1 MRIFPRTLA
10 GRTLLVLLAG
20 LAVSHVIALGIYA
33 GERHLALTTQSGRSV
48 ADRIAAVIS
57 AFDEAEPGARRD
69 LVRTLW
75 LPGFRVVLTAQ
86 SMITEQDRS
95 WRAGLIRAAISRAV
109 GSIATERIRIAEHDA
124 ARLSAGPWSLAEP
137 PDGPWRGGGGHLRH
151 LRDMRM
157 AMPPGA
163 PMQQMA
169 RAWRSGRILEASL
182 QLSDGNWLNFAVLT
196 ARPEPLW
203 SSRLMLSNAVMAV
216 AVIALSI
223 WAVRR
228 ATKPLAA
235 FSKAAERLGADVS
248 APPVA
253 EDGPSEV
260 NQLARAFNGMQ
271 RRLRVFVQDRTQILA
286 AISHDLR
293 TPITRLRLRADF
305 VEDEDQRRKMLADLD
320 QMETMI
326 AATLSFARDDANE
339 EPRKAFDLAVLLQ
352 DTCDALADA
361 GARAVYTGAPAVT
374 YRGRPVAL
382 KRVFANLVDNAVKY
396 GGAAD
401 VTLSG
406 SDGRLTVTIDDDGPG
421 IPEEQMEKVFAP
433 FYRLEG
439 SRSRDTGGVGLGL
452 AAVRSI
458 VRAQGGAVRLA
469 NRDGGGLRVT
479 VELPAV

>member
-1 MRIFPRTLA
+1 MKVLPKTLA

-20 LAVSHVIALGIYA
+20 LTLSHLIALAIYS

-48 ADRIAAVIS
+48 AERIATVVTAFEESEPS
-57 AFDEAEPGARRD
+57 ARQA
-69 LVRTLW
+69 LVRTMW
-75 LPGFRVVLTAQ
+75 VPGFRIALTEE
-86 SMITEQDRS
+86 SMIALEDRS
-95 WRAGLIRAAISRAV
+95 WRAGLIRAAIGRAV
-109 GSIATERIRIAEHDA
+109 GDVPSERIRIAEREA
-124 ARLSAGPWSLAEP
+124 GQRGGSWSPAGPP
-137 PDGPWRGGGGHLRH
+137 GDVWRGGGRH
-151 LRDMRM
+151 MRHM
-157 AMPPGA
+157 REMGMQIGGPMPHMMRPW
-163 PMQQMA
+163 Q
-169 RAWRSGRILEASL
+169 SGRILETSL
-182 QLSDGNWLNFAVLT
+182 QLTDGSWLNFAVLT
-196 ARPEPLW
+196 ARPEPLL
-203 SSRLMLSNAVMAV
+203 SSRLLLSNAVMTF
-216 AVIALSI
+216 AVIALSV

-235 FSKAAERLGADVS
+235 FSHAAERLGTDVN

-260 NQLARAFNGMQ
+260 SQLARAFNGMQ
-271 RRLRVFVQDRTQILA
+271 RRLRAFVQDRTQMLA

-305 VEDEDQRRKMLADLD
+305 VGDEEQRRKMLADLE

-326 AATLSFARDDANE
+326 AATLAFARDDANE

-352 DTCDALADA
+352 DLCDAAADA
-361 GARAVYTGAPAVT
+361 GAEAAYDGTPALA
-374 YRGRPVAL
+374 YHGRPVAL
-382 KRVFANLVDNAVKY
+382 KRVFANLIDNAVKY

-401 VTLSG
+401 VTLSVTDAG
-406 SDGRLTVTIDDDGPG
+406 VTVTVDDNGPG

-458 VRAQGGAVRLA
+458 VRAQGGEVRLT
-469 NRDGGGLRVT
+469 NRDAGGLRAT
-479 VELPAV
+479 VALPRA